1 MALEICHTSSSF
13 MQIWNDEND
22 KVSAQSIGKSQL
34 RSVDI
39 GCFSDSLA
47 ITNSSQDHFVPLMRQ
62 TSGSKRD
69 IGDQHIIDTA
79 PLDPVLVSAI
89 RYQAS
94 RLSPKLASIES
105 LEG

>member
-1 MALEICHTSSSF
+1 

-39 GCFSDSLA
+39 GCFNDSLA
-47 ITNSSQDHFVPLMRQ
+47 ITNSSQNHFVPLMRQ
-62 TSGSKRD
+62 TSGSRRD
-69 IGDQHIIDTA
+69 TCDQQHIIDTA
-79 PLDPVLVSAI
+79 LLDQVLVSAS